1 MTQSVKGEIRVKYMP
16 YEKTILEYEAVQH
29 TEFVPREKKVQEYY
43 QIEY

>member
-1 MTQSVKGEIRVKYMP
+1 MTQSVKGESRVEYMP

-29 TEFVPREKKVQEYY
+29 TEYVPREKKVQEYY